1 MHEHPF
7 EEWKQEKFPL
17 EPTQKTLSKSLILAN
32 KTTDFQLRLQSK
44 ALTATE
50 IKLVFAE
57 TSKKKLSKM
66 QDKN

>member
-32 KTTDFQLRLQSK
+32 KTTEIFNCGSK
-44 ALTATE
+44 A
-50 IKLVFAE
+50 KH
-57 TSKKKLSKM
+57 
-66 QDKN
+66 